1 MCNFEVYLAQGKQCF
16 SGLYEEPLGNSNNM
30 QKFVREQILK
40 ARSVYRK
47 TFFDNGK
54 CQVEDWLVL
63 NLTYSMFLKDS
74 QKVFIEMHILLTPI
88 DDHKTVFGEQ
98 PPIIGQRKF
107 ITKITNRDT
116 KKSKSAPSKDKL
128 CQVCQYIGEK
138 VQFENAYDN
147 KYDIRKGIMNCNT
160 GLFRLQILLQF
171 LF

>member
-1 MCNFEVYLAQGKQCF
+1 
-16 SGLYEEPLGNSNNM
+16 M

-98 PPIIGQRKF
+98 PPIIG
-107 ITKITNRDT
+107 
-116 KKSKSAPSKDKL
+116 
-128 CQVCQYIGEK
+128 
-138 VQFENAYDN
+138 
-147 KYDIRKGIMNCNT
+147 
-160 GLFRLQILLQF
+160 
-171 LF
+171 